1 MQEPPSTLRGLR
13 CWPGARPVPTYL
25 SRDSNGSLEGPRAS
39 LGPSRGSWEL
49 LWPLCQCPLAS
60 GGGGLPLLL
69 GSVRRS
75 WGVPVALRGD
85 LPVFSLEVERWKEE
99 PPRWMNGELAAGRG
113 WRAGSGRRSGLAPP
127 PDSRGGLLLCG
138 AHSPMAPDPSS
149 GRGHHGLLLLACCLS
164 AAQADLFSW
173 IWPRNSAWPIA
184 APASKP
190 PGSSPVWPTEDT
202 TTHVA
207 PRDAPT
213 DWWKVSASPTAPL
226 GRPEV
231 GQGQS
236 PTGPTAST
244 VSLDPKE
251 ENIAGVGAKIL
262 NVAQGIRSFVQ
273 LWDNAK
279 DTTPAESSARAG
291 TLAPETPTD
300 PLSTAPGEGSTRA
313 ETPPPTDT
321 MDALSTPGPS
331 ITPQDSGTTLQLST
345 TALSSPDT
353 QRTEAGTLPV
363 PTQLP
368 PSPGRPWFRESLVSP
383 TPGRFSLSSVPA
395 RAPPR
400 GSQLPLGRPLQLDGE
415 GLLLAAA
422 RPGQQHADDRRPT
435 PPLPPLVTGSLGR
448 HTALWALSSDPPAKL
463 SHVAVSALTVDSG
476 AWAPHVANS
485 AGPRLANKSTLLGA
499 AELAATEQP
508 VPTTAGRC
516 LPLPP
521 SLALC
526 GHLGIRR
533 SWWPNHLH
541 HTSRE
546 EVQAAV
552 PAWGALLRTHCHRFL
567 AWFFCLLLAPPCGP
581 GLPPGLPPCRQF
593 CEALED
599 ACWSR
604 LDGRGLPLPCAS
616 LPAREDGHCVFI
628 GPPAGNGPPA
638 TCFPIG
644 PARRA
649 QPGLHEP
656 GSGAPLALMSCPREA
671 GRGLLSRRRRRSGE
685 A

>member
-1 MQEPPSTLRGLR
+1 
-13 CWPGARPVPTYL
+13 
-25 SRDSNGSLEGPRAS
+25 
-39 LGPSRGSWEL
+39 
-49 LWPLCQCPLAS
+49 
-60 GGGGLPLLL
+60 
-69 GSVRRS
+69 
-75 WGVPVALRGD
+75 
-85 LPVFSLEVERWKEE
+85 
-99 PPRWMNGELAAGRG
+99 
-113 WRAGSGRRSGLAPP
+113 
-127 PDSRGGLLLCG
+127 
-138 AHSPMAPDPSS
+138 MAPDPSS
-149 GRGHHGLLLLACCLS
+149 SRGHHGLLLLACCLS
-164 AAQADLFSW
+164 TAQADLFSW
-173 IWPRNSAWPIA
+173 LWPGNSAWPIA

-190 PGSSPVWPTEDT
+190 PDSSPVWPTEDT
-202 TTHVA
+202 TTHMA

-231 GQGQS
+231 GQGQT

-291 TLAPETPTD
+291 TLAPATPTD
-300 PLSTAPGEGSTRA
+300 PLSTTPGEGSTRA

-363 PTQLP
+363 PTQPP

-383 TPGRFSLSSVPA
+383 TPGRSSLSSVPA

-422 RPGQQHADDRRPT
+422 RPGQQHADDRRPM
-435 PPLPPLVTGSLGR
+435 PPLPPLVTGSLGK

-485 AGPRLANKSTLLGA
+485 AGPGLANKSTLLGA

-516 LPLPP
+516 LPLLP

-599 ACWSR
+599 ACWSH

-628 GPPAGNGPPA
+628 GPPAGNGSPA

-649 QPGLHEP
+649 RPGLREP